1 MDFELSEEQRLLK
14 DSVERLTT
22 QRYDFEARKK
32 YMKEADGW
40 SRALWKQYV
49 DLGLT
54 ALPFAE
60 EHGGIGGGPV
70 ETMIVME
77 AFGRALALEPYFATR
92 HARRQLPA
100 ARRERAAR
108 ADVLPKVAAGETL
121 LAFAHTERQ
130 ARYDLA
136 DVAATAKKDGA
147 GYVLNG
153 EKSLVLHGDVAD
165 KIDRLG
171 ARLGRAQRSRT
182 ASGCSWSTP
191 RQTASRAAAIRRW
204 TACAPPKSRS
214 QNVKVG
220 ADAVIGEPGNAF
232 PLIEQVVDIA
242 IAALAAEAVGAM
254 SAMHEIT
261 VDYLKQRKQF
271 GVPIGN
277 FQVLQ
282 HRAGDMLIALEQARS
297 MAMLATM
304 MTEEQNAEERR
315 KSIVG
320 RQGADRPLGQ
330 DRRPVRDPAARR
342 HRHDDGVQGRPLLQ
356 ARHHDRYDVRRRRP
370 SSRRAR
376 PHGRRDR
383 CALTQEIRGELHGH
397 SGPAAAQRKGGRD
410 RRAREGVPRRAHH
423 PGRAR
428 SITASSTRAR
438 TAGRCRRSWTS

>member
-32 YMKEADGW
+32 YMKETDGW

-60 EHGGIGGGPV
+60 DHGGIGGGPV

-77 AFGRALALEPYFATR
+77 AFGRALALEPYFATVVLGGSFLRLGASEAAR
-92 HARRQLPA
+92 HA
-100 ARRERAAR
+100 
-108 ADVLPKVAAGETL
+108 VLPKVAVGETL
-121 LAFAHTERQ
+121 LAFAHIERQ

-136 DVAATAKKDGA
+136 DVATTAKKDGA

-153 EKSLVLHGDVAD
+153 EKSLAIHGDAAD
-165 KIDRLG
+165 KLVVS
-171 ARLGRAQRSRT
+171 ARLSGDQRSKNGIALFLVDAKAQGVSRRGYPT
-182 ASGCSWSTP
+182 MDGL
-191 RQTASRAAAIRRW
+191 RAAEISLA
-204 TACAPPKSRS
+204 S
-214 QNVKVG
+214 VKVG
-220 ADAVIGEPGNAF
+220 ADAVIGEPGNAY
-232 PLIEQVVDIA
+232 PLIERVADSA

-254 SAMHEIT
+254 GAMHEIT

-304 MTEEQNAEERR
+304 MSEEENAVERR
-315 KSIVG
+315 KAISAAKVQIGRSGKFVGQQAIQLHGGIGMTMEYKVGHYFKRVTMIDTMFGDADYHLAALARMGGIVG
-320 RQGADRPLGQ
+320 RA
-330 DRRPVRDPAARR
+330 
-342 HRHDDGVQGRPLLQ
+342 
-356 ARHHDRYDVRRRRP
+356 
-370 SSRRAR
+370 
-376 PHGRRDR
+376 
-383 CALTQEIRGELHGH
+383 
-397 SGPAAAQRKGGRD
+397 
-410 RRAREGVPRRAHH
+410 
-423 PGRAR
+423 
-428 SITASSTRAR
+428 
-438 TAGRCRRSWTS
+438 

>member
-14 DSVERLTT
+14 DSVDRLTT

-32 YMKEADGW
+32 YMAETDGW

-77 AFGRALALEPYFATR
+77 AFGRALALEPYFASVVLGGSFL
-92 HARRQLPA
+92 ARGASDKAKTDL
-100 ARRERAAR
+100 
-108 ADVLPKVAAGETL
+108 LPKVAAGESL
-121 LAFAHTERQ
+121 LAFAHIERQ

-136 DVAATAKKDGA
+136 DVTMTAKKDG
-147 GYVLNG
+147 GSYVLDG
-153 EKSLVLHGDVAD
+153 AKSLAIHGDCAD
-165 KIDRLG
+165 QFVVS
-171 ARLGRAQRSRT
+171 ARVSGGQRDKAGIGLFLVDAKAPGVSRRGYPT
-182 ASGCSWSTP
+182 MDGL
-191 RQTASRAAAIRRW
+191 RAAEVTLA
-204 TACAPPKSRS
+204 K
-214 QNVKVG
+214 VKVG

-232 PLIEQVVDIA
+232 PLIEQVSHIA

-304 MTEEQNAEERR
+304 MASEENAAERGKAIAAAKVQIGR
-315 KSIVG
+315 SARIVG
-320 RQGADRPLGQ
+320 QGAIQ
-330 DRRPVRDPAARR
+330 
-342 HRHDDGVQGRPLLQ
+342 
-356 ARHHDRYDVRRRRP
+356 
-370 SSRRAR
+370 
-376 PHGRRDR
+376 
-383 CALTQEIRGELHGH
+383 LHGGIGMTMEYKVGH
-397 SGPAAAQRKGGRD
+397 YFKRVTMIDTLFGDADHHLAALARMGGIIQ
-410 RRAREGVPRRAHH
+410 AA
-423 PGRAR
+423 
-428 SITASSTRAR
+428 
-438 TAGRCRRSWTS
+438 